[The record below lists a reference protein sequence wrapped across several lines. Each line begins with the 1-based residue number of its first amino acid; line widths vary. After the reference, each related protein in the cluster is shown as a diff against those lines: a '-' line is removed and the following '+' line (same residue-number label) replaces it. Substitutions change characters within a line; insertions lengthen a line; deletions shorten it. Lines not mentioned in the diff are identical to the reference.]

1 MLKNNTHYVFVVE
14 KGGKF
19 FAYAKTIPNSNNLL
33 SYLGLTDLKTVNAA
47 DSKKEAK
54 ALAEFWND
62 CYKKNGTYMYGE
74 EKNEQH
80 PA

>member
-1 MLKNNTHYVFVVE
+1 MLKSNTHYVFVVE
-14 KGGKF
+14 KDDKF

-33 SYLGLTDLKTVNAA
+33 SYLGLTGLKTVNAA

-62 CYKKNGTYMYGE
+62 CYKKNGTYMC
-74 EKNEQH
+74 Q
-80 PA
+80 